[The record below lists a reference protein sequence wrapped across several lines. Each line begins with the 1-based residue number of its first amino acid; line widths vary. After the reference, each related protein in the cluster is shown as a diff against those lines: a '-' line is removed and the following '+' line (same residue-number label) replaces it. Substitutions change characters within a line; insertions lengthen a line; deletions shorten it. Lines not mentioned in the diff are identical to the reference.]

1 MLYYFARKL
10 LQLCGIESV
19 VKHSLGLGGA
29 LPHLLDGAVFWWGG
43 GGLLYSTDSCAVFKV
58 PEGESFTEV
67 PGDLTWPSRWLHSGL
82 IKTKAGLTIANTPK
96 PRQQLSITALL
107 AHALF
112 WSHWHKTSIVYR
124 AWQSS
129 ELIIWLKVVV
139 YLTYCVCCTLTVL
152 CVCLRAFWPADNWRV
167 VRVNEVQ
174 LCVTELIQRRGPLSP
189 SWTSN
194 SRPQSVSGPQQH
206 SLMEK

>member
-19 VKHSLGLGGA
+19 VKYSLGLGRA
-29 LPHLLDGAVFWWGG
+29 LPHLLDGAVFWR
-43 GGLLYSTDSCAVFKV
+43 GGLLYSTDSCAIFKV
-58 PEGESFTEV
+58 PEGESFIEV

-112 WSHWHKTSIVYR
+112 WSNWHKTSIVYP
-124 AWQSS
+124 AWQSR

-139 YLTYCVCCTLTVL
+139 YRTYCVCCTLTVL
-152 CVCLRAFWPADNWRV
+152 CVFVFVCFLTCR
-167 VRVNEVQ
+167 Q
-174 LCVTELIQRRGPLSP
+174 LESCES
-189 SWTSN
+189 
-194 SRPQSVSGPQQH
+194 
-206 SLMEK
+206 